1 MYSKLKESEER
12 SREMVEQMENLKK
25 EMEES
30 RSCSDKG
37 ETT

>member
-1 MYSKLKESEER
+1 MSSKLKESEER
-12 SREMVEQMENLKK
+12 SRDIEEQMENLKK